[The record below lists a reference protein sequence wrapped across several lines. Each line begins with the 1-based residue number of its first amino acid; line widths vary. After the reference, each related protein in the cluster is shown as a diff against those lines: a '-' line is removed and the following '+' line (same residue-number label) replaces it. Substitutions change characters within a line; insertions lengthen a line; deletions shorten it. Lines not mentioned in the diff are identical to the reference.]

1 MESRFLPQF
10 PIRHTGRESARMPHP
25 SVGLLPTRLAKRKM
39 KLAQTEF
46 WLRSNRVCQS
56 PRFQPPPA
64 LLKTR
69 CLRSPSLWF
78 NPVPESTVF
87 GTPWL
92 EQAAQTNR
100 LNMRKARKYADFQ

>member
-1 MESRFLPQF
+1 
-10 PIRHTGRESARMPHP
+10 
-25 SVGLLPTRLAKRKM
+25 M

-56 PRFQPPPA
+56 PRFQLPPA
-64 LLKTR
+64 VLKTR
-69 CLRSPSLWF
+69 CLLSLSLWF